1 MKLFS
6 FLRDRASKKSGV
18 HFERAAHRIPT
29 KPYDYVKQLQ
39 RLRKTKT
46 VKEIADLLE
55 KSPMWIERRLSLLA
69 IKDQYIIADIND
81 GLINI
86 SNAIKLS
93 SLPIKYHTMLC
104 EQAKDLSCKNFQK
117 VVQEIQSDH

>member
-18 HFERAAHRIPT
+18 NFEPAAQT

-46 VKEIADLLE
+46 VKEIADRLE

-69 IKDQYIIADIND
+69 IKDQYVIADIND

-86 SNAIKLS
+86 SNAIKLA
-93 SLPIKYHTMLC
+93 SLPSKYHTMLC